1 MLCSPPGPSSWKPWP
16 SLGLLRARPAEQ
28 RLNLPHPNQP
38 TPPHPKNPK
47 GELVDQMGTG
57 PTNPSPRELS
67 LSNQTRFSPQKSG
80 KDRLR
85 RCASH
90 EPDLAR
96 GDAGRVA
103 ARYLDQAH
111 LPPLRRGDR
120 ERKRGD
126 G

>member
-67 LSNQTRFSPQKSG
+67 LSNQTRFKSG
-80 KDRLR
+80 KKAPIQADVAPTRKLSLNERAPAIAR
-85 RCASH
+85 RRTIQGHS
-90 EPDLAR
+90 
-96 GDAGRVA
+96 
-103 ARYLDQAH
+103 
-111 LPPLRRGDR
+111 
-120 ERKRGD
+120 
-126 G
+126 